1 MNMYMLESQK
11 KEEKTAYASLSE
23 TKANSEERKQD
34 HQDYDHRLD
43 GFAEFNILTDSECG
57 FHFSIHYT
65 FIRNPD

>member
-1 MNMYMLESQK
+1 MLESQK

-23 TKANSEERKQD
+23 TKANSEERK
-34 HQDYDHRLD
+34 QDYDHRLD